1 MSRGS
6 HRDGTDCEEGMGR
19 DRISEDAQAL
29 FERGQQ
35 AYHQGDHREAVEC
48 LSRAIRL
55 RPDVAV
61 AYRYRAYAYRELGD
75 RLNAL
80 NDLDTAIRLKPDDVQ
95 AYADRATELFAQK
108 SFEQAISDCNQV
120 LALDPGRG
128 AIYGLRGRCH
138 AELGNS
144 EQALE
149 DFKQAIHADP
159 ANAVQYLQWRAELH
173 LECGHWNDVLAD
185 CEAICR
191 HDPQHVMAY
200 YLRGVALAETGQNT
214 EAINAFSTALQIQP
228 THIPSLLGRARVY
241 LQLGWSQQAE
251 ADCTRILTQEPSAT
265 IAYELRGLARRL
277 QGRWREAA
285 EDFTQALQL
294 DPSVDLYNARAEMR
308 YYAGDYAAAI
318 SDHIEALKLDP
329 HNPDTF
335 NCLAWIWSTCPDPE
349 FRNGQRAKDCATRAC
364 ELSEWSEPIYLDTLA
379 AAYAECGD
387 YDQALQWVN
396 RAIELLE
403 QKQSAPT
410 EVRHDYAQRRE
421 LYRNH
426 KPFRTASG
434 PLATFPIWGAG
445 TTLPP
450 QSPES

>member
-1 MSRGS
+1 
-6 HRDGTDCEEGMGR
+6 MGR

-29 FERGQQ
+29 FERGQR
-35 AYHQGDHREAVEC
+35 AYQQGDHREAVEC

-75 RLNAL
+75 RLSAL

-95 AYADRATELFAQK
+95 AYADRAAELFAQK

-128 AIYGLRGRCH
+128 FIYGLRGRCH

-149 DFKQAIHADP
+149 DYSTAIHADP
-159 ANAVQYLQWRAELH
+159 DNAVQYLQWRAELH
-173 LECGHWNDVLAD
+173 LECGHLSDVLTD
-185 CEAICR
+185 CEAICQ
-191 HDPQHVMAY
+191 HDPQHLMAY
-200 YLRGVALAETGQNT
+200 CLRGMAHAEAAQLT
-214 EAINAFSTALQIQP
+214 EAISAFSTALQIQP

-241 LQLGWSQQAE
+241 LQLGQSQPAE
-251 ADCTRILTQEPSAT
+251 ADCSTLLSLEPSAT
-265 IAYELRGLARRL
+265 TAYELRGLARRL
-277 QGRWREAA
+277 QGRWRDAA
-285 EDFTQALQL
+285 DDFTRALQL
-294 DPSVDLYNARAEMR
+294 DPSVELYNRRAEMH

-329 HNPDTF
+329 HDPATF

-364 ELSEWSEPIYLDTLA
+364 ELTEWAEPMFLDTLA

-387 YDQALQWVN
+387 YEQALQWSN

-403 QKQSAPT
+403 QKQIT
-410 EVRHDYAQRRE
+410 QQETWHDYAQRRE
-421 LYRNH
+421 LYRQH
-426 KPFRTASG
+426 KPFRTAPG
-434 PLATFPIWGAG
+434 PLTSLPIWGNSS
-445 TTLPP
+445 TSSHSQT
-450 QSPES
+450 S